1 MGRQVTVSG
10 VSLEIEE
17 KGQGRP
23 ILFLHPGEGLQ
34 ANRPWFDALAAD
46 HRVIAPNHPGF
57 GGSALPDWIGTV
69 DDLAYLY
76 LDLAAQL
83 KLENALLAGACFGGW
98 IAAEMAVRNTARFA
112 GLLLAAPLGIKV
124 GGMLDRDIADMHAI
138 SRAEFMRL
146 AWADPDKGAID
157 YTKLPDTELAGIARG
172 REALAVFGWKPYMH
186 NPRLKR
192 WLHRIDIPTHLI
204 WGEQDGIVTTAYGEA
219 WKAEIPGAIDRN
231 DPERRPLP
239 ALGTARK
246 VRRLHSRASR
256 KDYKECGTM
265 RTWYFSEMAYH
276 PAWDKGPRPRFAAGE
291 FPQRKP

>member
-34 ANRPWFDALAAD
+34 SQRPWLDALAAD

-83 KLENALLAGACFGGW
+83 KLDNALLAGACFGGW
-98 IAAEMAVRNTARFA
+98 VAAEMAVRNTARFA

-124 GGMLDRDIADMHAI
+124 GGTLDRDIVDMHAI
-138 SRAEFMRL
+138 SRTEFMRL
-146 AWADPDKGAID
+146 AWADPDNGVID

-192 WLHRIDIPTHLI
+192 WLHRIDIPTHLV
-204 WGEQDGIVTTAYGEA
+204 WGEQDQIVTPAYGEA
-219 WKAEIPGAIDRN
+219 WKAEIPGASIETIPKAGHYTHWEQ
-231 DPERRPLP
+231 PE
-239 ALGTARK
+239 K
-246 VRRLHSRASR
+246 
-256 KDYKECGTM
+256 
-265 RTWYFSEMAYH
+265 
-276 PAWDKGPRPRFAAGE
+276 FAACTRA
-291 FPQRKP
+291 FTQRL